1 MAGLAKIADVQIYCG
16 EISGEN
22 GRENAGVVSFNLGE
36 SDCRDVAMILSQ
48 SFGIQCRAGLHC
60 APLAHETLGTAIRGG
75 TIRFSPGV
83 FTTDEEIESALA
95 AVHSISQSL

>member
-1 MAGLAKIADVQIYCG
+1 MAGLARIPDVQIYCG
-16 EISGEN
+16 ESSGGN

-75 TIRFSPGV
+75 TIRFSPGL
-83 FTTDEEIESALA
+83 FTTDDEIETAIA
-95 AVHSISQSL
+95 AVRSVVQSL